1 LGKNTV
7 SSFLFAG
14 ASKEIREA
22 ITNPTPEN
30 EATAW
35 EMVMPLVLKLKTFYD
50 FSLKLEEIV
59 PKILHALCVNPKH
72 GQPIA
77 G

>member
-1 LGKNTV
+1 
-7 SSFLFAG
+7 
-14 ASKEIREA
+14 
-22 ITNPTPEN
+22 
-30 EATAW
+30 
-35 EMVMPLVLKLKTFYD
+35 MPLVLKLKTFYD